1 METNKCRKHC
11 WGRVSFS
18 AKAGLQRHNRG
29 QVSFYDFLIAV
40 MLFMIAF
47 TVLNGI
53 WTNNYSNAT
62 GMLAMNDMESRTLQ
76 ALSAL
81 VKTPGYPES
90 WTGSNVEIIGLC
102 SKKNTVEETKL
113 EQFKSMT
120 ESSYATVK
128 DKLKLT
134 GYDFNFEFI
143 AQNPADNF
151 SVGSMP
157 SSGKNIISLAR
168 AVEFKGGS
176 AIVQFKVFR

>member
-1 METNKCRKHC
+1 MKTHKAEK
-11 WGRVSFS
+11 GGFSFTAACLHGS
-18 AKAGLQRHNRG
+18 QG
-29 QVSFYDFLIAV
+29 QVSFYDFLIAI

-47 TVLNGI
+47 TVLNGV
-53 WTNNYSNAT
+53 WANNYSNAT

-81 VKTPGYPES
+81 VKTPGYPEN
-90 WTGSNVEIIGLC
+90 WDAGNVEILGLC
-102 SKKNTVEETKL
+102 SKKNAIDETKL
-113 EQFKSMT
+113 AQFKAMAENPALYS
-120 ESSYATVK
+120 TVK
-128 DKLKLT
+128 EKLKLT

-143 AQNPADNF
+143 AQDPADNF

-176 AIVQFKVFR
+176 AVVQFKVFR